1 MIAYENDAYLAVLL
15 RASGSVVPDCLPVS
29 IACFLFGLTLTLL
42 REHTDLMNN
51 AGEYIEHPLGVR
63 IIATVLGL
71 LLAMRTSMAL
81 NRWMDGISQVQLMLS
96 KWGDA
101 YMSLSGFFAD
111 RVTHDT
117 DEETQLRILLFRV
130 RIAHWFSLMSCLAF
144 ATLRARQII
153 SLSGVPIQ
161 EMFAGPDDEE
171 VVKTFAGDAI
181 ANTGSQSS
189 HTEPEMPVIRAPGG
203 DLPELDLMVLS
214 APSRLETQ
222 LLEIATDKVNTIYLW
237 ITQGII
243 EEVRAKTL
251 DTAPPI
257 VSRVFQE
264 LSNGKL
270 GFAQAHRVAMVPF
283 PFPFAQMISVLM
295 VITLAVM
302 PLYIELF
309 TQNPIMSPLL
319 CFVCPLCYMG
329 LNRVAVELE
338 EPFGTDWND
347 VDIEI
352 RHHEFLLQLADII
365 RMDTLP
371 PNYSKGL
378 GRTSRATEERILR
391 GCSQDVP
398 RNVLSKHIRKY
409 LSKAE
414 EQSSWVCG
422 RDSRASDESTITM
435 SRNESAPT
443 GSTIEPTPEREGTSG
458 TAASKVEAIPDSQR
472 G

>member
-251 DTAPPI
+251 DTALQWKARIRSGSQSGNGAVSFSICADDQRLNGHNASCYAIVHRALHAKSDYVATALLCLPI
-257 VSRVFQE
+257 VLHGS
-264 LSNGKL
+264 
-270 GFAQAHRVAMVPF
+270 
-283 PFPFAQMISVLM
+283 
-295 VITLAVM
+295 
-302 PLYIELF
+302 
-309 TQNPIMSPLL
+309 
-319 CFVCPLCYMG
+319 
-329 LNRVAVELE
+329 
-338 EPFGTDWND
+338 
-347 VDIEI
+347 
-352 RHHEFLLQLADII
+352 
-365 RMDTLP
+365 
-371 PNYSKGL
+371 
-378 GRTSRATEERILR
+378 
-391 GCSQDVP
+391 
-398 RNVLSKHIRKY
+398 
-409 LSKAE
+409 
-414 EQSSWVCG
+414 
-422 RDSRASDESTITM
+422 ESCC
-435 SRNESAPT
+435 
-443 GSTIEPTPEREGTSG
+443 SG
-458 TAASKVEAIPDSQR
+458 T
-472 G
+472 